1 MNKIKQKPIIITI
14 ILLTVLSATLLFNK
28 QSQVQAYLEYNN
40 DRFVEIEEGSLE
52 FLNYHI
58 LYDKKTKVEYMIT
71 DYNDRL
77 LGVTITPLYN
87 KDGTLLIYKKGNK

>member
-1 MNKIKQKPIIITI
+1 MGKIKSKPIIITL
-14 ILLTVLSATLLFNK
+14 ILLTILSVTLLFNK
-28 QSQVQAYLEYNN
+28 QPSVQAYPEYND
-40 DRFVEIEEGSLE
+40 DRFIEIEEGSLA
-52 FLNYHI
+52 FLDYHI

-71 DYNDRL
+71 EYNNEL